1 MRNGKRGEVQDWNNP
16 GCGKD
21 VVKMLAITVIVSA
34 TLIISVLGVGSVM
47 S

>member
-1 MRNGKRGEVQDWNNP
+1 MRNGKRDEVQDWNNP

-21 VVKMLAITVIVSA
+21 LVKMAAIAVIVSA
-34 TLIISVLGVGSVM
+34 TLILSVLGVGSVM